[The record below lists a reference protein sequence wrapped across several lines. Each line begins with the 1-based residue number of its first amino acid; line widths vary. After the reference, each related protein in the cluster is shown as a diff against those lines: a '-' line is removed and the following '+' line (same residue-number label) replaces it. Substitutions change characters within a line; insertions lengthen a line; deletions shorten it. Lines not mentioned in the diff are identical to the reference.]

1 MSSIQKVQHSQS
13 FIMFSGAFLLTLGD
27 VSWRRVQWSLCELIS
42 PSWRFFSTSRLW
54 MPLSC
59 VYVPSSSGSK
69 VQEALYFSLG
79 CLTKTKVP
87 YQPTCCPSYRTVST
101 VSLILNS
108 TRWEQPS
115 SASKVNQWTEPIKPE
130 TGSQDRLERKKWSSC
145 ILC

>member
-69 VQEALYFSLG
+69 VQEAHLLFLGMSDQNKGTLSAHLLSLLQDCLYSFTDSKQHKVRTAQLSLQG
-79 CLTKTKVP
+79 QSV
-87 YQPTCCPSYRTVST
+87 
-101 VSLILNS
+101 
-108 TRWEQPS
+108 
-115 SASKVNQWTEPIKPE
+115 
-130 TGSQDRLERKKWSSC
+130 DRAHKA
-145 ILC
+145 